1 MQQIRQE
8 KILNIPNTL
17 TLVRIALLPIVAWC
31 FKKGNMAAALG
42 AYLIA
47 MLTDAFDGAIA
58 RKTNQIT
65 AFGKLLDPVADKLSL
80 VTLLWLFVSDRQI
93 PAWVLFVIIVK
104 ELLMVIGSSVA
115 LRNGIVVYAL
125 PIGKVTTVAFVASMI
140 GRFIGYRLWADGLLY
155 LSVAL
160 SIVAFFWYS
169 NDLMRKMGEKKIQNR
184 QTV

>member
-1 MQQIRQE
+1 
-8 KILNIPNTL
+8 
-17 TLVRIALLPIVAWC
+17 
-31 FKKGNMAAALG
+31 
-42 AYLIA
+42 
-47 MLTDAFDGAIA
+47 
-58 RKTNQIT
+58 
-65 AFGKLLDPVADKLSL
+65 
-80 VTLLWLFVSDRQI
+80 
-93 PAWVLFVIIVK
+93 
-104 ELLMVIGSSVA
+104 MVIGSSVA